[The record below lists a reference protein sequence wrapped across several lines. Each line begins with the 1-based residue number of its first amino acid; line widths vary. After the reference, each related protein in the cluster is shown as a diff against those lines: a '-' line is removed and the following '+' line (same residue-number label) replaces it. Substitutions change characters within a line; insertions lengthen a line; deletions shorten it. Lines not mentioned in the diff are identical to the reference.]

1 MKLLLTT
8 VPGLEFIVKEEVS
21 EVYGHVDVH
30 FNLLTGRVF
39 VEVRDSIARVLSLR
53 SVENIRLILG
63 EDKILE
69 KAIESSLNEARDLSE
84 GLRTFAVHA
93 ERVTKEA
100 DFTSLELAR
109 EAGRILSEKLGLR
122 VQLDA
127 PDIVF
132 YVEYDR
138 GVYRFGVDI
147 TPFSGL
153 RDRPYRKALHRSAL
167 NPIIAYA
174 MCRLAGPAR
183 RVLDPF
189 CGSGTI
195 VLEYL
200 SLHPEAEGLCGD
212 IETDAA
218 LKASENARAE
228 GLAHVY
234 VQDILKPALRKGLGV
249 DAIITNPPFGIRE
262 KAVGGLRRVYEA
274 LFVMAEEL
282 LSGKGKL
289 VVITPHKELVQGRP
303 LRLERE
309 VEINEGGLI
318 SWIYVFGRG

>member
-8 VPGLEFIVKEEVS
+8 VPGLEFIVKEEMS
-21 EVYGHVDVH
+21 EAYGHLDIH
-30 FNLLTGRVF
+30 FNVLTGRVF
-39 VEVRDSIARVLSLR
+39 AEVKEPIARVLALR
-53 SVENIRLILG
+53 SVENIRF
-63 EDKILE
+63 ILE
-69 KAIESSLNEARDLSE
+69 EDRTLEGAIERSLDEVRDLSK

-93 ERVTKEA
+93 ERVTKEVG
-100 DFTSLELAR
+100 FTSLDLAR
-109 EAGRILSEKLGLR
+109 EAGRILLEKLGLR

-147 TPFSGL
+147 TPFSTL
-153 RDRPYRKALHRSAL
+153 RDRPYRKALHKSAL

-183 RVLDPF
+183 RILDPF

-200 SLHPEAEGLCGD
+200 SLYPEAEGLCGD
-212 IETDAA
+212 VETETA
-218 LKASENARAE
+218 LKASENAKTE
-228 GLAHVY
+228 GLAHIY
-234 VQDILKPALRKGLGV
+234 VQDVLKPALRKGLEV

-262 KAVGGLRRVYEA
+262 KAVGRLRRVYEA
-274 LFVMAEEL
+274 LFMMAEEL
-282 LSGKGKL
+282 LSSKGKL
-289 VVITPHKELVQGRP
+289 VMITPRRELVQAKS
-303 LRLERE
+303 LYLERE
-309 VEINEGGLI
+309 IVINEGGLA